1 MDTENYATIEI
12 LKSGEVILGSTPSC
26 RYMVREF
33 EGDEEIGAE
42 FFDTILEAER
52 HVLIFQGENRNEN

>member
-12 LKSGEVILGSTPSC
+12 LKSGEVILGSTPSG

-33 EGDEEIGAE
+33 EGDEETGAE

-52 HVLIFQGENRNEN
+52 HVLIFQGN